1 MSLKTPFAALAV
13 VLGLQATSLAQ
24 DPMAPPSRETTRE
37 EPQEE
42 APDIA
47 QPPATKPKAEEPP
60 PEVKGSRYSITL
72 RTGGKVEGI
81 LPQGVRWEKRDQYG
95 EFVEAAETEKGA
107 GLRLNYVLNM
117 EGDIFVQKKDIAEVK
132 DLGALTDEQKLA
144 IKDKVL
150 ANRKKALEEREKIF
164 REEMAKQGAAAKEA
178 AKEAE
183 KEAKGKGEEKVG
195 EKKEGE
201 EKGEK
206 KQVVSESDQKKG
218 DALLEKFPPA
228 EWGPKRLKDIL
239 RREVVNGIFRND
251 EEAEFIVNFDLWKD
265 AFERKAK
272 EEDEKEGTVPDSESK
287 EAGSGEVGK

>member
-1 MSLKTPFAALAV
+1 MSLKTPLAALAV
-13 VLGLQATSLAQ
+13 VLGLQVPSLAQ

-37 EPQEE
+37 APREE
-42 APDIA
+42 VPDIA
-47 QPPATKPKAEEPP
+47 QPPAAKPKADEPP
-60 PEVKGSRYSITL
+60 PEVKGNRFSITL

-164 REEMAKQGAAAKEA
+164 REEMARQGAAAKEA

-183 KEAKGKGEEKVG
+183 KEGKGKSEEKG
-195 EKKEGE
+195 AEKKEGE
-201 EKGEK
+201 GKGEK
-206 KQVVSESDQKKG
+206 KAAISEADMQKG
-218 DALLEKFPPA
+218 DALLEKFPPSD
-228 EWGPKRLKDIL
+228 WGPKRLKDIL
-239 RREVVNGIFRND
+239 RREVVNGIFRSD

-272 EEDEKEGTVPDSESK
+272 EEDEKEAETK
-287 EAGSGEVGK
+287 EAGAAEAGK